1 MASLVIMYKKLG
13 DENYDKKHYKIALK
27 HYTTALDF
35 GKNKD
40 TYKIYLNRCLANF
53 KLEMFNDALDD
64 ACKASSLNPESAR
77 AWGRIGSCLCALNKK
92 EESYIAF
99 DKAYK
104 LDPSNENYK
113 KLSGRKEELE
123 NLINEL
129 KELKDK
135 TPVLPENLIDKTP
148 VLPEMKFS
156 LMEGLMGPLF
166 KKIGSQK
173 LINLASSPTFRT
185 EMLKYKMNP
194 MEAMNN
200 PIIMDLVSD
209 VLKDL

>member
-1 MASLVIMYKKLG
+1 MTSLVIMYKKLG
-13 DENYDKKHYKIALK
+13 DENYDKKNYKMALK
-27 HYTTALDF
+27 HYSTALDF
-35 GKNKD
+35 EKNKD

-64 ACKASSLNPESAR
+64 ACKASSLNPDSAR

-123 NLINEL
+123 ILINEL

-135 TPVLPENLIDKTP
+135 TPVLPEMN
-148 VLPEMKFS
+148 FS
-156 LMEGLMGPLF
+156 PMEGFMGPLLN
-166 KKIGSQK
+166 KMLGNQK
-173 LINLASSPTFRT
+173 LIDMASSPKFKT

-200 PIIMDLVSD
+200 PVLMDLVSD